1 MSWTGNVNN
10 LHRCIKSA
18 LNNLVTRG
26 IADNPVVLEDI
37 QSDLEGA
44 LKAVKELI
52 AITLKER
59 EV

>member
-1 MSWTGNVNN
+1 MSWTDNIKKLARCLNSASVNFKN
-10 LHRCIKSA
+10 RSMTSLGA
-18 LNNLVTRG
+18 LQDV
-26 IADNPVVLEDI
+26 E
-37 QSDLEGA
+37 SDLEGA